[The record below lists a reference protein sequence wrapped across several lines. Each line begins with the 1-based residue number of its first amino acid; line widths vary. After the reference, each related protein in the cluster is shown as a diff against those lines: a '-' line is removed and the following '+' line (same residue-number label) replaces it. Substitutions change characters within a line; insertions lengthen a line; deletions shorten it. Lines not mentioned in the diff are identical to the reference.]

1 MIATRDGS
9 RPALPEART
18 RGGVVETLEVNL
30 HQARETRS
38 MLRCE
43 EHEADQPLIGT
54 LAIVPTQVQAH
65 TSRRSER
72 LI

>member
-1 MIATRDGS
+1 M
-9 RPALPEART
+9 
-18 RGGVVETLEVNL
+18 ETLEVNL